1 MPGFLR
7 IFPRCFATGTAQ
19 RHYTTCTVDHR
30 DYHDD
35 TEPPDLEYIVNE
47 FDADRAKGQSFE
59 YLLKNLAPGEIF
71 WVNRGKQ
78 MIIAAGHVGVSRSR
92 LLMFPHFCD
101 CSTS

>member
-1 MPGFLR
+1 MDR
-7 IFPRCFATGTAQ
+7 
-19 RHYTTCTVDHR
+19 R

-35 TEPPDLEYIVNE
+35 TKLLDLEYIVNE
-47 FDADRAKGQSFE
+47 FDADCAKGQSFK

-78 MIIAAGHVGVSRSR
+78 MIIAAGHVGVLRSR